1 MEVSYNADKQKLVT
15 HLSAAVRPENLEQ
28 LIWS

>member
-1 MEVSYNADKQKLVT
+1 MEVFCNADKQKLVT
-15 HLSAAVRPENLEQ
+15 RLSAAAGPENLEQ